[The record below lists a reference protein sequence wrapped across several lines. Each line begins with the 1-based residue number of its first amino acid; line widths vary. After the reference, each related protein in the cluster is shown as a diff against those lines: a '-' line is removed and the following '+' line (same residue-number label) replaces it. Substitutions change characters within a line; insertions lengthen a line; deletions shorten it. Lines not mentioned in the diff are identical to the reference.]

1 VEGLKLNAISA
12 RCSTSIWFYGLGR
25 YASAA
30 AVSEILYAVE
40 PGSNEPLLAA
50 HLHEWK
56 NVAAAA
62 SRSLYDSYLEAKATV
77 VDFDHAGAS
86 RHACVARVN
95 LANALITLGMYSQA
109 EAILHEALREAE
121 RLGLTFPAE
130 GAQITLGA
138 ACAARGGSKDGRL
151 MLARVAEKAVA
162 RGAAFQ
168 ESQARVVLSRI
179 LLALGELEQAERE
192 AQAAS
197 EVISS
202 NYSLNAVSQAIMAQV
217 FLRTGRPI
225 EALAAAKKAKD
236 LLDSL
241 ETVEEGDA
249 LIRLVFAEA
258 LHAVGDID
266 GARAALAT
274 AHASILRVAQQIR
287 DEELRQ
293 SFLNNVPEHARIF
306 ALDRSWDARAT

>member
-1 VEGLKLNAISA
+1 
-12 RCSTSIWFYGLGR
+12 
-25 YASAA
+25 
-30 AVSEILYAVE
+30 
-40 PGSNEPLLAA
+40 
-50 HLHEWK
+50 
-56 NVAAAA
+56 
-62 SRSLYDSYLEAKATV
+62 
-77 VDFDHAGAS
+77 
-86 RHACVARVN
+86 
-95 LANALITLGMYSQA
+95 
-109 EAILHEALREAE
+109 
-121 RLGLTFPAE
+121 
-130 GAQITLGA
+130 
-138 ACAARGGSKDGRL
+138 
-151 MLARVAEKAVA
+151 
-162 RGAAFQ
+162 
-168 ESQARVVLSRI
+168 VLSRI

-266 GARAALAT
+266 GARAALST
-274 AHASILRVAQQIR
+274 AHESILRDAQQIR
-287 DEELRQ
+287 DEALRQ
-293 SFLNNVPEHARIF
+293 SFLNNVPEHARIL
-306 ALDRSWDARAT
+306 ALARSWDARAT